1 MSGEAQQTLTDYT
14 RRLLSSPQRTMI
26 QEPVIAQKDEDSI
39 KILKERC
46 YEDVILR
53 NDNGTV
59 VLNDGRP
66 IYVRK
71 LKYEDIFCMLST
83 IGPLEGTTHYT
94 WEQAQAIQLIW
105 EGTNLDP
112 LKIKYRRDRR
122 AMFILSAIE
131 NWKRRQT
138 LGDALGGFR
147 AEHTE
152 NITGA
157 RRRIE
162 TGPMQERVV

>member
-1 MSGEAQQTLTDYT
+1 MSSEAQQTILSEYT
-14 RRLLSSPQRTMI
+14 RRLLASPERTAI
-26 QEPVIAQKDEDSI
+26 QEPVIAQKDENSI
-39 KILKERC
+39 KRLEGLC
-46 YEDVILR
+46 YEDEVLY
-53 NDNGTV
+53 DKNGTV
-59 VLNDGRP
+59 VINDGRP

-71 LKYEDIFCMLST
+71 LKYEDIYCLLST

-112 LKIKYRRDRR
+112 LKIKYRRDRK
-122 AMFILSAIE
+122 AMYILNAIG

-157 RRRIE
+157 RRRVE
-162 TGPMQERVV
+162 LGPQERVI